1 MEDML
6 GKLVKTERKKKKS
19 ALWNSMLVSE
29 EGITQS
35 I

>member
-6 GKLVKTERKKKKS
+6 GKLVKTERKKKS